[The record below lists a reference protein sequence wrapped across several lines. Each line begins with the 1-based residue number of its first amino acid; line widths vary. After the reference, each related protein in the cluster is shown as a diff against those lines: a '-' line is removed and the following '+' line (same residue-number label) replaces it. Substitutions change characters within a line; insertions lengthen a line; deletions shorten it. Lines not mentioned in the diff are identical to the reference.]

1 MKLTVTDLFGGC
13 ALAIALVLTPG
24 SALGQESRVGQQD
37 SAEDNPPARVAR
49 LSYLSG
55 SVSFLRA
62 GVDQWSQA
70 AINFPVTTGDRI
82 YTEKDGRAELQV
94 GNYTVRLSHQTDLSV
109 ANLSDQVL
117 QLGLQQGTL
126 GLTVYQVSSGETVEI
141 DTPNGILT
149 VMQPGTI
156 AASSMLDR

>member
-1 MKLTVTDLFGGC
+1 MKLTVTDFS
-13 ALAIALVLTPG
+13 LAIALVLTPG
-24 SALGQESRVGQQD
+24 SALGQESPAGQQD

-82 YTEKDGRAELQV
+82 YTAKGARAELEA
-94 GNYTVRLSHQTDLSV
+94 GPYTVRLSDATDLTIT
-109 ANLSDQVL
+109 NLNDQ
-117 QLGLQQGTL
+117 
-126 GLTVYQVSSGETVEI
+126 I
-141 DTPNGILT
+141 
-149 VMQPGTI
+149 MQ
-156 AASSMLDR
+156 